1 MCPAGPLLIW
11 IHVKTELEKHGDKAP
26 EDFFYSSF
34 RDCVIVER
42 GNHILCV
49 PSHAQ
54 FYLLNQGYLCLPL
67 FSFYFFMGVKM
78 FVSDARTD
86 IRNNEN
92 KLALEMATNAQCAS
106 LLKRK
111 QGSSK

>member
-1 MCPAGPLLIW
+1 MCNSRLRKQEPHFVCVLTCTVLFLCQG
-11 IHVKTELEKHGDKAP
+11 
-26 EDFFYSSF
+26 FFF
-34 RDCVIVER
+34 WCPPV
-42 GNHILCV
+42 C
-49 PSHAQ
+49 
-54 FYLLNQGYLCLPL
+54 
-67 FSFYFFMGVKM
+67 SFYVTM

-111 QGSSK
+111 QGSSKYSCHWGAASQHCITWSGHTPIQGTE